1 MPVPLA
7 RLAPPISVKPEP
19 VSTCHCTV
27 GAGVPLAVDVKLTLA
42 ARAASFALEYA
53 ARRDCC
59 ALGAKQMDATI
70 AKYSPLG
77 VVLLP
82 RLFQKEIHAVE
93 VDDRMTIVE
102 RIDS

>member
-1 MPVPLA
+1 MNPGAVPQ
-7 RLAPPISVKPEP
+7 
-19 VSTCHCTV
+19 
-27 GAGVPLAVDVKLTLA
+27 
-42 ARAASFALEYA
+42 

-82 RLFQKEIHAVE
+82 ALLQKEIHALQI
-93 VDDRMTIVE
+93 DDGIALVE
-102 RIDS
+102 RVDSQNPANPRAALPQCEVR

>member
-1 MPVPLA
+1 MNPGAVPQ
-7 RLAPPISVKPEP
+7 
-19 VSTCHCTV
+19 
-27 GAGVPLAVDVKLTLA
+27 
-42 ARAASFALEYA
+42 

-82 RLFQKEIHAVE
+82 ALLQKEIHAVE

-102 RIDS
+102 RIHPQNTADSGAALLQREMW